1 MQARGPLMVEHRV
14 IEKVIDAMRAQ
25 LDVIWIGGTVDRAII
40 EDSVDFLR
48 IYADRTHHGKEEDIF
63 FRHLGSRPLT
73 LQHRVWLEELMDEH
87 ALSRET
93 TKVLADANHR
103 HRDGDA
109 SSLAVIRDSL
119 QRLVD
124 LYPAHIAK
132 EDNVYPMIPAGQSV
146 HEMLDTPE
154 PVASGAGQSEG
165 DGATVILHKGKPID
179 QTKEQHVRE
188 PQRV

>member
-14 IEKVIDAMRAQ
+14 IEKVIDAMRVQ
-25 LDVIWIGGTVDRAII
+25 LDVIWVGGAVDRRTI
-40 EDSVDFLR
+40 EDTVDFLR

-93 TKVLADANHR
+93 TESLADANHSY
-103 HRDGDA
+103 HDGDA

-119 QRLVD
+119 RTLVD

-132 EDNVYPMIPAGQSV
+132 EDNVFFPAVMAYINGEEEEAMLREFREFDQRMI
-146 HEMLDTPE
+146 HEKYRA
-154 PVASGAGQSEG
+154 VARDMKSRLE
-165 DGATVILHKGKPID
+165 
-179 QTKEQHVRE
+179 
-188 PQRV
+188 